1 MGCAASSAKYAAPE
15 LGRSRRASHPELADA
30 KAAPKQEV
38 AAKELEGKRA
48 APKAEQPPDSPLEEP
63 ARTGSV
69 DPVSP
74 VDSPSPQQQ
83 RYSPPRGA
91 PASAARLRASPSRTP
106 ARKQWVDWSSQ
117 TPEGGTRLQVLEE
130 ESEVLRL
137 RLTGIL
143 GN

>member
-15 LGRSRRASHPELADA
+15 LGRSRRASHPELAEPDA
-30 KAAPKQEV
+30 KAAPKKEV
-38 AAKELEGKRA
+38 AAKLEGKRA
-48 APKAEQPPDSPLEEP
+48 VAPEAEQPPDSPPEEP
-63 ARTGSV
+63 VRTGSI

-106 ARKQWVDWSSQ
+106 VRKQWVDWSSQ
-117 TPEGGTRLQVLEE
+117 RP
-130 ESEVLRL
+130 
-137 RLTGIL
+137 
-143 GN
+143 